1 MNIKHKAGD
10 YFIYNLT
17 TERGEEIVCLVRADI
32 DIFENQKS
40 AYVRFLECYND
51 SHYGAYNYLAKV
63 KQNSGVSVEFLHN
76 ITNYIKRKDELG
88 LTDFLTDVFG
98 VDPMYF
104 GVDGRFIAYHVIEH
118 YEVL

>member
-1 MNIKHKAGD
+1 MNVKYKEGD
-10 YFIYNLT
+10 HFIYHIT
-17 TERGEEIVCLVRADI
+17 TERGEEIVCLLRAEA

-40 AYVRFLECYND
+40 AYVKFLECYSDNY
-51 SHYGAYNYLAKV
+51 YGAYKYLVKV
-63 KQNSGVSVEFLHN
+63 NRICGVSVENMHN

-88 LTDFLTDVFG
+88 LTDFLTDLFG

-104 GVDGRFIAYHVIEH
+104 GVDGRYIAYHIIGH